1 MTATADS
8 PAPSIHA
15 PPARGFVTYCV
26 LWSGQFVSMIGSEL
40 SGFALGVY
48 IYQLTGSATTLGSVV
63 ALSFLPMILG
73 SPFAGALVDR
83 WGTRRALAV
92 ANSGALTTTFA
103 LAALLFTGTFAVW
116 HVYVIVAIN
125 SALRALQW
133 PAFASTVPLLVPTP
147 QLGRANGM
155 RMLAM
160 AASQILAPVAAGGL
174 LMLIAITGI
183 VVLDFVSFGLAMV
196 TLLLIRIPRAVR
208 EPSRDGPATL
218 VGDVREAWR
227 HIVTRHGL
235 VALLVFVGALNFAA
249 GFVDLLLTPL
259 VLGFAPPS
267 ALGVILSVGGAG
279 VLVSSLVM
287 SACSVPRRQVRA
299 MLWFTAVMAAATMI
313 GAVRPDVTLLAV
325 AAFVF
330 MAALAVVSTANQN
343 LWQSKVEPA
352 FLGRAMALQNMVV
365 SSPQLA
371 AYALAGTLAEHV
383 FVPLVGRDAVNS
395 PAWAA
400 MLGEGPGRGTA
411 LLLLV
416 VGVLI
421 GLCALSATLHPHVR
435 RIEEELPDTTQDAER
450 A

>member
-1 MTATADS
+1 MTATAES
-8 PAPSIHA
+8 PTAS
-15 PPARGFVTYCV
+15 PPAGGFATYCV

-73 SPFAGALVDR
+73 SPLAGALVDR

-92 ANSGALTTTFA
+92 ANAGALATTFA
-103 LAALLFTGTFAVW
+103 LAALLVTGTFTVW
-116 HVYVIVAIN
+116 HVYVIVAVN

-133 PAFASTVPLLVPTP
+133 PAFASTVPLLVPKP

-155 RMLAM
+155 RMFAM
-160 AASQILAPVAAGGL
+160 ATSQILAPIAAGGL
-174 LMLIAITGI
+174 LMLIGINGI
-183 VVLDFVSFGLAMV
+183 VVLDFLSFGLAML
-196 TLLLIRIPRAVR
+196 TLLLVRIPRAAHDGAPAGPPSLVR
-208 EPSRDGPATL
+208 E
-218 VGDVREAWR
+218 VREAWR
-227 HIVTRHGL
+227 YVVTRRGL
-235 VALLVFVGALNFAA
+235 VALLVFIGAVNFAA

-259 VLGFAPPS
+259 VLAFASPG

-279 VLVSSLVM
+279 VLLSSLVM

-299 MLWFTAVMAAATMI
+299 MLWFTAVMAVATVL

-325 AAFVF
+325 AAFLF

-371 AYALAGTLAEHV
+371 AYALAGVLAEHV
-383 FVPLVGRDAVNS
+383 FVPLVGRDTVSS
-395 PAWAA
+395 PAWATL
-400 MLGEGPGRGTA
+400 LGTGPGRGTA

-416 VGVLI
+416 AGVLLA
-421 GLCALSATLHPHVR
+421 LCALVAAFNPHVR
-435 RIEEELPDTTQDAER
+435 RIEDDLPDAVQAPGAAR
-450 A
+450 V